1 VSALPEPMLSVP
13 ALDPPVFMAAEFPKP
28 VFRLPELKNPYLQ
41 HPNEAWRARCL
52 NSRFPRRKDRRFRY
66 LRSRCP
72 CWCCPNTRR
81 PSLCR
86 SRSRI
91 RSCRR
96 LRSGTKISVSRVKE
110 ADVVVTRV
118 PEPDV
123 ADARIEID
131 ADLTVAATTD
141 ADVPVS
147 VFGKPIL
154 LLPLFPKSR
163 LPVFPKPKLKNAV
176 VPVADASA
184 ADVVPPMFPMP
195 DGRRPWSLA
204 ALEPHRQIIGDC
216 VHRDPLLRHG
226 VALAHG
232 DGAVFE

>member
-1 VSALPEPMLSVP
+1 MPVLVLPEYQ
-13 ALDPPVFMAAEFPKP
+13 KP
-28 VFRLPELKNPYLQ
+28 DFVSLACPY
-41 HPNEAWRARCL
+41 
-52 NSRFPRRKDRRFRY
+52 S
-66 LRSRCP
+66 
-72 CWCCPNTRR
+72 
-81 PSLCR
+81 
-86 SRSRI
+86 
-91 RSCRR
+91 SCRR
-96 LRSGTKISVSRVKE
+96 LRSDTKVSVTRVKQAE
-110 ADVVVTRV
+110 VVVTRV

-232 DGAVFE
+232 DGAVLE